1 MKALALL
8 PIIIGLSLNV
18 YSKRIELSKK
28 SNADPIASA
37 GSDVTIY
44 LTQTSTAT
52 LDGSASSGNSYQWRE
67 ISTDCS
73 SRATIN
79 NATSKVT
86 TVSNLPQGTY
96 YFEIAAT
103 TSGTTK
109 RDTMVVRVDVE
120 PAPAFGTLHRVFNM
134 DSKPVVDCIN
144 WRGDT
149 TTYFLTNNAMH
160 SQLQDGSQ
168 RWNLYRDRVN
178 GIEIDS
184 LRGKLRTRIEDGY
197 GGSYRDNG
205 GGNINYYARSELQID
220 DPDYFVDTN
229 KIYMYEWKGYFPS
242 QTNYLPGPNNGLTC
256 IFQIHTNSVT
266 GQNFTDFSLKGDNN
280 IVFTIFPNGAKT
292 QKINV
297 GTFEDWTNKTHTIR
311 LTVREGYG
319 HGNMPAFFKLDV
331 DGVQTILVD
340 TGQVGGTEAGDF
352 QDYAK
357 FGTLYD
363 AGNSMVDPT
372 QLSRGRKFDLIT
384 ESFKQYVMSAVPPL
398 TDAGKNQIVTLPS
411 NSATL
416 SGKATAVGTTIS
428 GVTWTKISGSSA
440 TITNPNSLTTTVTG
454 LSEGV
459 YVFNLHT
466 VDANGL
472 SNDQTTQVIVE
483 PKRTIDATGYN
494 YDVIVDGVLNGTVS
508 SLRNHD
514 LDWSGFSFFEKG
526 FSTNSTPLPLVDGLP
541 NDGKLISTTNTL
553 YQFQPY
559 NQKNALWLA
568 SGQSG
573 TLSLTTPGKFE
584 KIKVALTSGSATVN
598 YQVNYSDGSHDNG
611 SMKVRDWACNGCG
624 SYVVTH
630 LGRINTNGLL
640 ETDYWGI
647 YEDSILIN
655 SNKTVNT
662 ITFSPSGAWLAVF
675 ALTSSSPAKTNLL
688 PVANA
693 GNDQSINLPANSITL
708 SGSAVDID
716 GSIASYQWAKI
727 SGPNSGT
734 INNANSSSATANN
747 LVEGNYQFELT
758 VTDNNGGS
766 GKDTTTIIVNPTPN
780 LLPKINAGSDEKIT
794 LPVNTVTLYG
804 NATDEDG
811 TIASVEWSKIS
822 GPNPGQIDNPNS
834 ATTTVSEL
842 IAGIYIFKLTAI
854 DNKGA
859 TADDTVSVIVNAAA
873 NIPPSALAGSDQNL
887 ILPAN
892 SVLLAGEGSD
902 EDGTIE
908 KYSWTKISG
917 PASGSIENPLSPATN
932 VSDLSEGIYQFELT
946 VTDNAGAV
954 ATDTV
959 AITIDPPKNI
969 KPVADAGT
977 DQALILPIKNS
988 ILYGSGNDQDGTII
1002 SYLWQQISGP
1012 SQINIENKDSAITKI
1027 STFLEGIYQFEL
1039 TVIDNK
1045 GDVGNDTINIIVS
1058 PAINIAPIADAGA
1071 DQTITLPKN
1080 NTLLSGNG
1088 IDQDGTIEKYS
1099 WAQIAGPA
1107 IDSIENPSSSS
1118 TNISGLSEGSY
1129 LFELSVS
1136 DNNGAIGKD
1145 TVTVTVLASKNT
1157 APKAEA
1163 GANQTILL
1171 PNQNTILYGSGTD
1184 EDGIIEKYHWVQIS
1198 GPSGI
1203 QIENSDS
1210 SYTNVNGLL
1219 QGTYQFELTVTDD
1232 MNSIGKDTVTIQVNS
1247 LINIAPVADAG
1258 ADQEITLPVNNILV
1272 SGIGSDE
1279 DGTISGYSWK
1289 QIAGSQNAVIEDSL
1303 SATSKISNL
1312 TEGAYQFE
1320 LTVTDN
1326 NGAVTKDSVE
1336 IVVKP
1341 AINIAP
1347 VADAGINQIITLPAN
1362 STILNGKGTDED
1374 GNIANYEWKQLSGP
1388 GNVDFDNAKD
1398 SVANISGL
1406 LHGIYQFELKVTD
1419 DKGAFGTD
1427 TLLVQVNVANNIA
1440 PTADA
1445 GSDQSIELPVKK
1457 ITLVGLGK
1465 DSDGTIAGYTWKKI
1479 FGSASGT
1486 ILNPYSSNTDVDG
1499 LEEGIYQFE
1508 LTVTDDK
1515 GDTGKDT
1522 VLITV
1527 NPVKNNAPLANAGG
1541 DQSIK
1546 LPLDNVNL
1554 SGTATDSD
1562 GTIVNAAWVKIS
1574 GPADG
1579 NIETPN
1585 SLGTKV
1591 SGLSKGTY
1599 QFELTVTD
1607 NKGAIVKDTVEIK
1620 VNPADNILPVANAGA
1635 DQSITLPK
1643 SGLILFGGGK
1653 DEDGYITS
1661 FAWAKIS
1668 GPGGEKIVY
1677 PNSGYT
1683 IITSLQEGTYQ
1694 FELTVTDN
1702 KAAIAKDTMQIIV
1715 NPAENR
1721 APAADAGSDQI
1732 ITLPVNSTNLLGNG
1746 YDIDGTIASYKWEK
1760 ISGPSQFVIEN
1771 NTSSSTR
1778 IKELTE
1784 GDYELELTVTDD
1796 KGAIGKDTMMI
1807 TVNPAKNINPSV
1819 SAGSDQEITLPK
1831 NGVVLIGT
1839 ATDPD
1844 GAISKYSWTKI
1855 SGPVAEN
1862 INTADSVL
1870 TVVNGLTEGTY
1881 QFELTVTDN
1890 KGAVAKDTVQ
1900 VKVNE
1905 AINIPPTANAGSNKL
1920 ITLPINSVTLSG
1932 NGTDADGSIVSY
1944 KWTKISGPNSGVLNN
1959 ANSGSATVV
1968 NLLEGTYEFE
1978 LKVTDNK
1985 GAVAKDTMQVKVN
1998 EAINIPPTANAG
2010 SDKSITFPI
2019 NSVTLSG
2026 SGADKDGSIVSYQ
2039 WTKISG
2045 PSSGAINNANSTSA
2059 TATNLTEGTYQFELK
2074 VTDNKGTV
2082 AKDTMQ
2088 VKVNEAINIPPTA
2101 NAGSDKSITLPTN
2114 SVALS
2119 GSGSDSDGTIDSYS
2133 WVKISGPSNFSLN
2146 NSSSA
2151 SANATG
2157 LVQGTYEFELTV
2169 KDNKGAIGKDVVKVV
2184 VNKAPNL
2191 APSANAGSD
2200 QSVTLP
2206 ANSVTLSGSGADK
2219 DGSIVSYQWAKISG
2233 PNSGAINNANSAS
2246 ATVTNLVEGN
2256 YQFVLTAQ
2264 DNEGAIAKDTV
2275 KVIVNPKAEAP
2286 VIAPTASAG
2295 KDTTILYPASTVTLA
2310 GTATKGSA
2318 EIVSYT
2324 WKQLSG
2330 PSESVIN
2337 AAGKST
2343 VGFSDLKEG
2352 TYEFEFQVKDKNG
2365 AIGRDSVKVTVALG
2379 RLAPQVNDTISVYPN
2394 PVHDITTADINTGR
2408 INTNVLITVTDISGK
2423 TIYKKQMLSTTE
2435 NIKEQINMS
2444 NLTNGTYIITIFF
2457 DNVLRKSIKVVKL

>member
-1 MKALALL
+1 
-8 PIIIGLSLNV
+8 
-18 YSKRIELSKK
+18 
-28 SNADPIASA
+28 
-37 GSDVTIY
+37 
-44 LTQTSTAT
+44 
-52 LDGSASSGNSYQWRE
+52 
-67 ISTDCS
+67 
-73 SRATIN
+73 
-79 NATSKVT
+79 
-86 TVSNLPQGTY
+86 
-96 YFEIAAT
+96 
-103 TSGTTK
+103 
-109 RDTMVVRVDVE
+109 
-120 PAPAFGTLHRVFNM
+120 
-134 DSKPVVDCIN
+134 
-144 WRGDT
+144 
-149 TTYFLTNNAMH
+149 
-160 SQLQDGSQ
+160 
-168 RWNLYRDRVN
+168 
-178 GIEIDS
+178 
-184 LRGKLRTRIEDGY
+184 
-197 GGSYRDNG
+197 
-205 GGNINYYARSELQID
+205 
-220 DPDYFVDTN
+220 
-229 KIYMYEWKGYFPS
+229 
-242 QTNYLPGPNNGLTC
+242 
-256 IFQIHTNSVT
+256 
-266 GQNFTDFSLKGDNN
+266 
-280 IVFTIFPNGAKT
+280 
-292 QKINV
+292 
-297 GTFEDWTNKTHTIR
+297 
-311 LTVREGYG
+311 
-319 HGNMPAFFKLDV
+319 
-331 DGVQTILVD
+331 
-340 TGQVGGTEAGDF
+340 
-352 QDYAK
+352 
-357 FGTLYD
+357 
-363 AGNSMVDPT
+363 
-372 QLSRGRKFDLIT
+372 
-384 ESFKQYVMSAVPPL
+384 
-398 TDAGKNQIVTLPS
+398 
-411 NSATL
+411 
-416 SGKATAVGTTIS
+416 
-428 GVTWTKISGSSA
+428 
-440 TITNPNSLTTTVTG
+440 
-454 LSEGV
+454 
-459 YVFNLHT
+459 
-466 VDANGL
+466 
-472 SNDQTTQVIVE
+472 
-483 PKRTIDATGYN
+483 
-494 YDVIVDGVLNGTVS
+494 
-508 SLRNHD
+508 
-514 LDWSGFSFFEKG
+514 
-526 FSTNSTPLPLVDGLP
+526 
-541 NDGKLISTTNTL
+541 
-553 YQFQPY
+553 
-559 NQKNALWLA
+559 
-568 SGQSG
+568 
-573 TLSLTTPGKFE
+573 
-584 KIKVALTSGSATVN
+584 
-598 YQVNYSDGSHDNG
+598 
-611 SMKVRDWACNGCG
+611 
-624 SYVVTH
+624 
-630 LGRINTNGLL
+630 
-640 ETDYWGI
+640 
-647 YEDSILIN
+647 
-655 SNKTVNT
+655 
-662 ITFSPSGAWLAVF
+662 
-675 ALTSSSPAKTNLL
+675 
-688 PVANA
+688 
-693 GNDQSINLPANSITL
+693 
-708 SGSAVDID
+708 
-716 GSIASYQWAKI
+716 
-727 SGPNSGT
+727 
-734 INNANSSSATANN
+734 
-747 LVEGNYQFELT
+747 
-758 VTDNNGGS
+758 
-766 GKDTTTIIVNPTPN
+766 
-780 LLPKINAGSDEKIT
+780 
-794 LPVNTVTLYG
+794 VNTVTLYG

-842 IAGIYIFKLTAI
+842 IAGIYIFKLTAT

-1643 SGLILFGGGK
+1643 SGLILFGEGK

-1944 KWTKISGPNSGVLNN
+1944 QWTKISGPNSGVLNN

-2010 SDKSITFPI
+2010 SNKLITLPINSVTLSGNGTDADGSIVSYQWTKISGPNSGAINNANSASATATNLTEGTYQFELKVTDNKGAVAKDTVQVKVNEAINIPPTANAGSDKLITLPINSVTLSGSGADADGSIVSYQWTRISGPNSGVINNANSASATVINLLEGTYEFELKVTDNKGAVAKDTVQVKVNEAINIPPTANAGSDKSITFPI

-2026 SGADKDGSIVSYQ
+2026 SGADKDGSIVSYQWTKISGPSSGAINNANSASATATNLTEGTYQFELNVTDNKGAVAKDTMQVKVNEAINIPPTANAGSDKLITLPINSVTLSGSGADADGSIVSYQ